1 MPLKIL
7 QCSFSFRDIYPDK
20 IISAETL
27 SYDTYFDKTQNQS
40 PETVAAAESGSS
52 ATWTSVLLNQTIL
65 ENPDDF
71 VASIVKMWIPRCY
84 STGTDYTT
92 PCTLGYLM
100 HLTLP
105 RHDDEVSGLLL
116 TEGGTYPKLLT
127 QPKNFVHCSN

>member
-1 MPLKIL
+1 M
-7 QCSFSFRDIYPDK
+7 
-20 IISAETL
+20 

-116 TEGGTYPKLLT
+116 TEGGTYPQLPT
-127 QPKNFVHCSN
+127 QPKNFVHCSNYNTAI

>member
-1 MPLKIL
+1 M
-7 QCSFSFRDIYPDK
+7 
-20 IISAETL
+20 

-116 TEGGTYPKLLT
+116 TELRWHISKTPNTTKKCCTLFKLLI
-127 QPKNFVHCSN
+127 QYV

>member
-1 MPLKIL
+1 M
-7 QCSFSFRDIYPDK
+7 
-20 IISAETL
+20 

-116 TEGGTYPKLLT
+116 TEGGTYPQLPT
-127 QPKNFVHCSN
+127 QPKNFVHCSNWYSSLIIDIRTHS